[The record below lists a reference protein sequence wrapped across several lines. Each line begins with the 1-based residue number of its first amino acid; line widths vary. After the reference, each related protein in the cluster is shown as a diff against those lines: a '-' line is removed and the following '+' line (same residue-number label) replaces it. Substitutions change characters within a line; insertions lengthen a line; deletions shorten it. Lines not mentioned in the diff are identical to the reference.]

1 MGALGGDPNLP
12 SPEGQKN
19 YLNCDL
25 KDKYVQQEQEVEN
38 VWAQGTWE
46 MREQVWRTAGS
57 CFAGT

>member
-38 VWAQGTWE
+38 VWAQGT
-46 MREQVWRTAGS
+46 
-57 CFAGT
+57 